1 MRQIELPGRNDPCYC
16 GSGRKFKKCHLP
28 ELMGRRGKE
37 SKKGRTRRPRGAA
50 SMHLE
55 QAFDYVH
62 LVRREIQLD
71 PRARAFLEDG
81 APDAKLGMRAIFVET
96 YARVRDGAPR
106 GVAVVYDAGTNAG
119 WQLGSRNADEHFANV
134 ARLADA
140 LSERLGSARLEM
152 AAVASALADAGL
164 GIMSS
169 QDVIQFEWRGRIA
182 VDVVVFKVPNKP
194 SAAPGPLALELIRQ
208 GGGKVASPE
217 ELRALEAAR
226 DDPDE
231 EVFVLDARRRWS
243 KHGGPSR
250 AGA

>member
-16 GSGRKFKKCHLP
+16 GSGKKFKKCHWP
-28 ELMGRRGKE
+28 ESMGERARGFT
-37 SKKGRTRRPRGAA
+37 KGRTRRPRGTT
-50 SMHLE
+50 SMSLE

-62 LVRREIQLD
+62 LVRRQVQFD
-71 PRARAFLEDG
+71 PRVGAFLEDS
-81 APDAKLGMRAIFVET
+81 APHPQFGIRTLFVET
-96 YARVRDGAPR
+96 CARLRDGAPR
-106 GVAVVYDAGTNAG
+106 GLAVVYDAGTNAG
-119 WQLGSRNADEHFANV
+119 WQLGSRNADEHFAAV
-134 ARLADA
+134 TGFAEA
-140 LSERLGSARLEM
+140 LSERLNPAGLDV

-169 QDVIQFEWRGRIA
+169 QDVTQFEWKGRIP
-182 VDVVVFKVPNKP
+182 VDVVVFRVPKKP

-208 GGGKVASPE
+208 GGGKPASPE

-250 AGA
+250 AGP